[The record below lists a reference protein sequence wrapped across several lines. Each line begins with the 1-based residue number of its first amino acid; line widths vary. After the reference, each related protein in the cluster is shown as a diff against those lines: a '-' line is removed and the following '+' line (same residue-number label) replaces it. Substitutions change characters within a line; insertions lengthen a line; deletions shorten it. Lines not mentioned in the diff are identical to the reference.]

1 MLLRFRTPSTVC
13 PPKRIFEEPAFKTN
27 ASLLRVGTKRKAGQS
42 WPGGVGP
49 AVHWLILVLI
59 AVATAILL
67 YGLFRWA
74 SADAGIDAETV
85 KERLRGKQDWSG
97 LHRSAIDAPD
107 RQR

>member
-1 MLLRFRTPSTVC
+1 M
-13 PPKRIFEEPAFKTN
+13 
-27 ASLLRVGTKRKAGQS
+27 
-42 WPGGVGP
+42 GP

-59 AVATAILL
+59 AVATVILL

-74 SADAGIDAETV
+74 SADAGIDAPIV
-85 KERLRGKQDWSG
+85 KERLHGKQDWSG

>member
-1 MLLRFRTPSTVC
+1 MLVAFHPLGRPSC
-13 PPKRIFEEPAFKTN
+13 AAKRIFENCNEKKSRA
-27 ASLLRVGTKRKAGQS
+27 GTGV
-42 WPGGVGP
+42 PGEDA

-59 AVATAILL
+59 SAATLILL

-74 SADAGIDAETV
+74 SADARIDAESS
-85 KERLRGKQDWSG
+85 EEQFRAKQDWSG

>member
-1 MLLRFRTPSTVC
+1 MGTKL
-13 PPKRIFEEPAFKTN
+13 KAWPAVT
-27 ASLLRVGTKRKAGQS
+27 ARRVGR
-42 WPGGVGP
+42 
-49 AVHWLILVLI
+49 AVHWLILFLI
-59 AVATAILL
+59 AAATLILL

-74 SADAGIDAETV
+74 SADGGIDAEIP

>member
-1 MLLRFRTPSTVC
+1 
-13 PPKRIFEEPAFKTN
+13 
-27 ASLLRVGTKRKAGQS
+27 VGTKLKA
-42 WPGGVGP
+42 WPAVTARWVGP

-59 AVATAILL
+59 AVATVILL

-74 SADAGIDAETV
+74 SADAGIDTEIV

>member
-1 MLLRFRTPSTVC
+1 LA
-13 PPKRIFEEPAFKTN
+13 FESGNELKAWPAVT
-27 ASLLRVGTKRKAGQS
+27 AR
-42 WPGGVGP
+42 WVGP

-59 AVATAILL
+59 AVATVILL

-74 SADAGIDAETV
+74 SADAGIDAEIV
-85 KERLRGKQDWSG
+85 KERLRGRQAWSG

>member
-1 MLLRFRTPSTVC
+1 MGS
-13 PPKRIFEEPAFKTN
+13 
-27 ASLLRVGTKRKAGQS
+27 
-42 WPGGVGP
+42 

-59 AVATAILL
+59 AVATVILL

-74 SADAGIDAETV
+74 SADAGIDVESV
-85 KERLRGKQDWSG
+85 NERLRGKQDWSG